1 MIESSQRRMYAI
13 LLTVIVASAA
23 VGVVA
28 AALLSTQQLVHTA
41 FASHNCTRYGPNYA
55 VNPANCSKKFTMTM
69 GLYDTN
75 GHAQRDSNTI
85 SMSAQRSWSLWLETL
100 DNTFPQNDSGFGYGH
115 AQGGA
120 SGQTYA
126 GCTRGSSVNGQCY
139 TRWD

>member
-1 MIESSQRRMYAI
+1 MIASSQNRMYAM

-23 VGVVA
+23 IGVA
-28 AALLSTQQLVHTA
+28 AALLSTQQLVPTA

-55 VNPANCSKKFTMTM
+55 VNPANCSKKFTMTN

-75 GHAQRDSNTI
+75 GHAQRDNNTI
-85 SMSAQRSWSLWLETL
+85 SMSAQRTWSLWLETL
-100 DNTFPQNDSGFGYGH
+100 NNTFPQNDSGYGYGH
-115 AQGGA
+115 VQGGV

-126 GCTRGSSVNGQCY
+126 GCTRSSSVTGQCY